1 MRLGIC
7 TSIENAAQM
16 AQIGFDYIEP
26 PLRAL
31 AALTESEIDEGCR
44 LLDRAGIACEAMN
57 CMLPGELR
65 VVGEQVDLARLDA
78 YFGLTFARAQ
88 RLGAKVIVFGSGDA
102 RRVPEGFRF
111 ADAWRQLAQLLRMVD
126 AHASRHGLRVAL
138 EPLCRDECNILN
150 SVAEAIAL
158 SSLVQLDRV
167 GVLGDTYHMALVGE
181 PLEAFAHAGPDL
193 LHVHMANPV
202 GRRYPLPGDGQDY
215 AALFSTLRCAGYD
228 GRVSIEARTDDPVA
242 DAAAAFSL
250 LNALRA

>member
-1 MRLGIC
+1 
-7 TSIENAAQM
+7 
-16 AQIGFDYIEP
+16 
-26 PLRAL
+26 
-31 AALTESEIDEGCR
+31 
-44 LLDRAGIACEAMN
+44 
-57 CMLPGELR
+57 MLPGELR

-126 AHASRHGLRVAL
+126 AHAARHGLRVAL

-215 AALFSTLRCAGYD
+215 AALFSALRCAGYD